1 MKIQVSDCGPG
12 IYPKDFDKLFKPY
25 SKLKS
30 GEQINPDGLGLGLF
44 ISKRIIEKLDGSITF
59 KSKPKVKTTFEIKF
73 KAKMICN
80 LDTIEN
86 IGDMNLEH
94 RDAEKDNKLMKLL
107 NSGMT
112 DSQANSGVP
121 KDAVEPLQEPRMPQ
135 IEPLVED

>member
-30 GEQINPDGLGLGLF
+30 GEQINPDGLSLGLF

-59 KSKPKVKTTFEIKF
+59 RSKPKVKTTFEIKF

-80 LDTIEN
+80 HDTIEN
-86 IGDMNLEH
+86 IGDMKEQE
-94 RDAEKDNKLMKLL
+94 RDAEKERKLMMLL
-107 NSGMT
+107 KSGMR
-112 DSQANSGVP
+112 DDQVNSGVP
-121 KDAVEPLQEPRMPQ
+121 EDAVEPLQDPRMPQ